1 MAARPYALPGIRTKE
16 DADGSITVLIRFQR
30 SGWQKWLGA
39 PAEYERRFQLDSLG
53 SEVFEACDGK
63 TSVEQTVKRLSAS
76 HNLNIAEAELAVT
89 KYLKTLMM
97 KRIIGMAID

>member
-1 MAARPYALPGIRTKE
+1 MAARPYPLPGIRTKKE
-16 DADGSITVLIRFQR
+16 EDGSITVLIRFQR

-39 PAEYERRFQLDSLG
+39 PAEYERQYQLDSLG
-53 SEVFEACDGK
+53 SEVLAACDGE
-63 TSVEQTVKRLSAS
+63 TSVKQTVKRFSTS

-97 KRIIGMAID
+97 KRIIGMAIE